1 MKILIT
7 SIAVCTLI
15 AITAAFSISSAQ
27 QIEDQQVKE
36 DAKLFMRAKLEH
48 TKSIVEGLALE
59 DFDAIGDH
67 AQRLILLSNE
77 TNWRTFQTEEY
88 LDLSEEFR
96 GSADRLRTA
105 AKERNLDGS
114 TLAYFEVTLN
124 CVRCHKYV
132 RKTQHDIKQKKEA
145 SKKK

>member
-1 MKILIT
+1 MKILIASVCVFALIMT
-7 SIAVCTLI
+7 NAV
-15 AITAAFSISSAQ
+15 FSVVSAQ
-27 QIEDQQVKE
+27 EVDEPQIKE
-36 DAKLFMRAKLEH
+36 DAKAFMRAKLEH
-48 TKSIVEGLALE
+48 TKDIVEGLALE
-59 DFDAIGDH
+59 NFDAIGAH
-67 AQRLILLSNE
+67 ADKLILLSLE

-96 GSADRLRTA
+96 DSADRLRTA
-105 AKERNLDGS
+105 AKEKNLDGS

-132 RKTQHDIKQKKEA
+132 RKTQHEIKQKKEA